1 MSCASQRTG
10 SPVSSERGACP
21 GARRQTEVNV
31 TAEAPAGLS
40 ADIIGLPAWTLDEG
54 QLGDLELLLSGAL
67 PPLHGFMTAAEA
79 DSVTASGRL
88 PDGTPWPVPVT
99 LEVPASAIKPDA
111 SRLLLQDPEGTPLAV
126 LDIRDRAFTA
136 PGLVRLGGPV
146 TGYRPP
152 EHGPFRHLRRSPAE
166 VRDELAGGPVLA
178 YVTSAPLHG
187 HQIGQLR
194 HAAGQLKARL
204 LLLPMV
210 AGPAEVV
217 GRPDALVRTVQAAAR
232 HLPPGTQVIPVP
244 LRPYHAGVR
253 DELALRAIVAASY
266 GATHLLAE
274 KPLEPASPPGS
285 GGDGGSRPDPVI
297 PVLSPG
303 DWAYDPAA
311 EVWRPLS
318 LIEAGTERTDLAS
331 GELEDMLDHGVEVPA
346 WFTPPAVAQE
356 LRQARPPRRERGL
369 VIFLTGLSGSG
380 KSTLARALRDALTER
395 GQRTVSLLDGDLVRT
410 LLSAGLTFSREDRD
424 LNIARIGFVATEVA
438 RHGGI
443 AICAPIAPYAQARQ
457 EVRRAV
463 QEVGDFLLI
472 HVATPAEVCE
482 ARDRKGLYAKARAG
496 LIDHF
501 TGVSDPYEEPDDA
514 DLVLDTSVLTRQEA
528 LDSVLRLLT
537 DGGWLPPD
545 DTRG

>member
-40 ADIIGLPAWTLDEG
+40 ADIIGLPAWTLDES

-99 LEVPASAIKPDA
+99 LEVLASALKPDA
-111 SRLLLQDPEGTPLAV
+111 GRLLLQDPEGTPLAV
-126 LDIRDRAFTA
+126 LDIRDRTFTA
-136 PGLVRLGGPV
+136 PDRVRLGGPV

-217 GRPDALVRTVQAAAR
+217 GRPDALVRTVLAAAR
-232 HLPPGTQVIPVP
+232 HLPPGTQVIPIP
-244 LRPYHAGVR
+244 LRPYHAEVR

-545 DTRG
+545 DIRG